1 MYVMHDSYQ
10 LNISISFLQLCAGW
24 WKRVTPDQTHTS
36 YLSFVFVPSITSFL
50 QASDRVRVME
60 ESNPT
65 FILRN
70 WIAQDSIAAAEA
82 GDFSKVIKVENTS
95 RKVS

>member
-1 MYVMHDSYQ
+1 MMVKESQSWQDT
-10 LNISISFLQLCAGW
+10 IIAARILCF
-24 WKRVTPDQTHTS
+24 
-36 YLSFVFVPSITSFL
+36 FVTSFTPFV
-50 QASDRVRVME
+50 QALDRVRVME

-82 GDFSKVIKVENTS
+82 GDFSKVRIVK
-95 RKVS
+95 KYQ